1 MMSGGRDGMW
11 DLVCRAAPAR
21 SRADGRSAASLGQ
34 EAIGKPSRRITSGYR
49 AGLLSIARRRRV
61 CTA

>member
-1 MMSGGRDGMW
+1 MSGGRDGTW

-34 EAIGKPSRRITSGYR
+34 EAIGKPSRRITSGHC
-49 AGLLSIARRRRV
+49 AGLLSIA
-61 CTA
+61 

>member
-11 DLVCRAAPAR
+11 DLVCRAVPAR
-21 SRADGRSAASLGQ
+21 SRAGGRSAAFLEQ
-34 EAIGKPSRRITSGYR
+34 EATGKPSRRITSGYC
-49 AGLLSIARRRRV
+49 AGLLSIARRRRA